1 MYLDDVKD
9 IVVIIT
15 AILITTFSFITV
27 LIVDDIY
34 TEIKKNNCI
43 EYNGE
48 RYCRGE

>member
-15 AILITTFSFITV
+15 LLTIALCSFITTI
-27 LIVDDIY
+27 IVDDIY